1 MHLLCAWDAPRRTA
15 QDGPRVRPAPRQACP
30 APPRPT
36 PTHPNPNQECP
47 NGEGISGLKV
57 FRGFIEWGD
66 KDLYEYD
73 LNCKSIAAN
82 LASVRPPYVCTY
94 MYMLYVRTCV
104 CITPRLCTCWRLCA
118 GGCKPM
124 CWRLQAYVLEA
135 ASLCA
140 GGCKPMCHRCA
151 GCPT

>member
-1 MHLLCAWDAPRRTA
+1 MPHPHPD
-15 QDGPRVRPAPRQACP
+15 
-30 APPRPT
+30 PPRPT
-36 PTHPNPNQECP
+36 PTPKQECP

-104 CITPRLCTCWRLCA
+104 CITPRAVHVLEAVCWRLCA
-118 GGCKPM
+118 GGYKSM
-124 CWRLQAYVLEA
+124 CWRQHAYVLEA

-140 GGCKPMCHRCA
+140 
-151 GCPT
+151 